1 MAHGHLGLFNM
12 RMCCGMQISSLI
24 AKLEDCKRIGR
35 TTSCVVS
42 PNYPAASNED
52 YLFDCMNLYARLKE
66 DGKVVVEGVVFYWNP
81 VDGDTQKSAVIR
93 SFKNIDECLNWINS
107 ESSARDECVEVLN
120 EHC

>member
-1 MAHGHLGLFNM
+1 MMQNYYIANMGHGNVWLFNM
-12 RMCCGMQISSLI
+12 EMCC
-24 AKLEDCKRIGR
+24 R
-35 TTSCVVS
+35 
-42 PNYPAASNED
+42 SNED

-93 SFKNIDECLNWINS
+93 SFKDIDECLNWINS

>member
-1 MAHGHLGLFNM
+1 
-12 RMCCGMQISSLI
+12 MCI
-24 AKLEDCKRIGR
+24 
-35 TTSCVVS
+35 VS

-93 SFKNIDECLNWINS
+93 SFKDIDECLNWFNS

>member
-1 MAHGHLGLFNM
+1 MAHGHLWLFNM

-24 AKLEDCKRIGR
+24 IKLEDCKRMGR

-93 SFKNIDECLNWINS
+93 SFKDIDECLNWINS